1 MACLLVLS
9 RGGLTDAQ
17 VDALAASLG
26 EDLDSSFRSD
36 FIPTLLGNQPGTV
49 QPGSPDPDDDTI
61 ARAPAAPRFNQ
72 ATAAGVSAVADVLS
86 LEALANVAQETTLAR
101 IASTLDRVQLAT
113 ERAADQPLVDQLIA
127 AGVAFPQTLDDRT
140 NSFLPD
146 VLTQG
151 GLNQFSTFGNLGQ
164 RLDEMSGET
173 PDLLRVGSEE
183 SPGFFNVLNL
193 PETQKVEVV
202 GGKLDA
208 NVTNEVS
215 VKQVGVVQVSQS
227 GEFVVRLASGGTIPV
242 YVEGGRIVADISGGL
257 EGLAVQL
264 ADSEVSLRA
273 VGAI

>member
-1 MACLLVLS
+1 
-9 RGGLTDAQ
+9 
-17 VDALAASLG
+17 
-26 EDLDSSFRSD
+26 
-36 FIPTLLGNQPGTV
+36 
-49 QPGSPDPDDDTI
+49 
-61 ARAPAAPRFNQ
+61 
-72 ATAAGVSAVADVLS
+72 
-86 LEALANVAQETTLAR
+86 
-101 IASTLDRVQLAT
+101 
-113 ERAADQPLVDQLIA
+113 
-127 AGVAFPQTLDDRT
+127 
-140 NSFLPD
+140 
-146 VLTQG
+146 
-151 GLNQFSTFGNLGQ
+151 
-164 RLDEMSGET
+164 MSGET